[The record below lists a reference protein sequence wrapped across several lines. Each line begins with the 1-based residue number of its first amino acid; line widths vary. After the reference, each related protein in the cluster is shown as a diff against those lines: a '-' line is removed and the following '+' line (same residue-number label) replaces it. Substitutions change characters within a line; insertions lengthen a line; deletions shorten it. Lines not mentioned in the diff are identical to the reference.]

1 MTEIKLPEGYIPKD
15 KRKKILLLSDDLR
28 LPSGVGV
35 MSREIVM
42 GTAHK
47 YNWVQVAA
55 GVNHPE
61 FGKILDASDSLSKE
75 VGLPDASVKL
85 YPYNGYGDATL
96 IRNLMMVER
105 PDAIMHF
112 TDPRY
117 WIWLYHM
124 EAEIR
129 EHIPILFYHVWD
141 DLPFPKYNENY
152 YRSCDYIACISRQTY
167 NIVKNVWTK
176 EPKWNPWQ
184 IQYVPHGINSNVYK
198 PLTEPSDII
207 ARDVFKKALF
217 KDKEYDFVVLYN
229 NRNIRRKMTGDVV
242 LAFNEFVKKLPKE
255 KADRCLLLL
264 HTQPVDE
271 NGTDIPKLISDL
283 TPDIQHLFS
292 SNRLLPQ
299 QMNYL
304 YNISDVTIN
313 LSSNE
318 GFGLATMESIMAGT
332 MILANVTGGLQ
343 DQMGFK
349 DNLGALLHEDL
360 HYNEKWGSNHDGK
373 YKTHGEWAV
382 PVFPNNLALQGS
394 PPTPYIFDDR
404 CDWREVADKLLE
416 LYNIP
421 KEERVRRG
429 LAGREYALSNNFE
442 ATDMCNKFI
451 TGIDTVFENWTPRKR
466 FELVRA

>member
-1 MTEIKLPEGYIPKD
+1 MTDIKLPDGYIPKD

-176 EPKWNPWQ
+176 EPKWKPWQ
-184 IQYVPHGINSNVYK
+184 VQYVPHGINSNVYK
-198 PLTEPSDII
+198 PLTETADLV
-207 ARDVFKKALF
+207 AKEEFKKSLF
-217 KDKEYDFVVLYN
+217 KDNEYDFVVLYN
-229 NRNIRRKMTGDVV
+229 NRNIRRKMTGDVI
-242 LAFNEFVKKLPKE
+242 LAFNEFTKKLPKE

-271 NGTDIPKLISDL
+271 NGTDIPKMISDL
-283 TPDIQHLFS
+283 TPDIKYMFS
-292 SNRLLPQ
+292 ATRLLPA

-318 GFGLATMESIMAGT
+318 GFGLATMESVMAGT

-343 DQMGFK
+343 DQMGFE
-349 DNLGALLHEDL
+349 DDTGVLLHEDV

-373 YKTHGEWAV
+373 YKKHGEWAI

-404 CDWREVADKLLE
+404 CDWREVSNKLLE
-416 LYNIP
+416 LYNMP
-421 KEERVRRG
+421 KEERTRRG
-429 LAGREYALSNNFE
+429 LVGREYALNNGFESSN
-442 ATDMCNKFI
+442 MCNRFI
-451 TGIDTVFENWTPRKR
+451 TGIDTVLEKWTPRKR
-466 FELVRA
+466 FELIKS